1 MANEVKKVIDLSE
14 LLTAYGTYTL
24 KAVATAD
31 GYEDS
36 DPVTVPFMFGPRIAV
51 KGGVLTITKCL
62 DSVTQFEIYIDGEVV
77 ATVDYDHS
85 DDWSLDLS
93 TLKND
98 DEKHS
103 IAVRAV
109 GEGIST
115 EHMSNT
121 VTAYVTAESSIY
133 GVSGMYSS
141 TVALTRTDDAVG
153 MSYTINSDGSINSD
167 FDNAFPWNRTEL
179 VTDEFGNEFVEFPTM
194 YFRVGIDSSKRITD
208 IAVSGI
214 EHEDGTW
221 YKVDPFRFGRYA
233 AYNNNGVMLSQR
245 GYTRN
250 TATRA
255 NWRTYATANGD
266 GYQQLDLYHHTV
278 LLFLWWIEWATK
290 DSASVMTGCISGK
303 GTTGGTSTMP
313 CGGTDNVAT
322 PSGYELTRHQ
332 MRYHYIEDFVG
343 NGVFFVDGI
352 YRLGYGSTIYD
363 YATADP
369 SKFAYCESSSYAS
382 YLKKL
387 GFPNPTSNS
396 NQTIAAFGWDVNNP
410 FLCGPT
416 TTVTNSSYNTY
427 FCDRDYH
434 YSGGPCLY
442 VGAVAANSYANYGV
456 SYCYSYSSSSAA
468 GGRLLYIP

>member
-1 MANEVKKVIDLSE
+1 MANEVKKVIDLTE
-14 LLTAYGTYTL
+14 KLTAYGTYTL
-24 KAVATAD
+24 KAVATAA

-36 DPVTVPFMFGPRIAV
+36 DPVTAPFVFGPTIATSD
-51 KGGVLTITKCL
+51 GILTITKCL
-62 DSVTQFEIYIDGEVV
+62 EGVSQFDLIIDGDVK
-77 ATVDYDHS
+77 ATVDYDYS
-85 DDWSLDLS
+85 EDWSVDLAAYQDD
-93 TLKND
+93 ND
-98 DEKHS
+98 KHT

-109 GEGIST
+109 GEGIS
-115 EHMSNT
+115 EDNLSNQ
-121 VTAYVTAESSIY
+121 VYDYTAYAPIY
-133 GVSGMYSS
+133 GVSGMYASA
-141 TVALTRTDDAVG
+141 VALTRTDDAVG
-153 MSYTINSDGSINSD
+153 MTYTINSDGSIDSD
-167 FDNAFPWNRTEL
+167 FNNAFPWSSTKL
-179 VTDEFGNEFVEFPTM
+179 VTDESGNEFVSFPRM
-194 YFRVGIDSSKRITD
+194 YFRVGIDSSKRITN
-208 IAVSGI
+208 IAVSAAP
-214 EHEDGTW
+214 HDDGTW
-221 YKVDPFRFGRYA
+221 YEVAPFWYGRYG
-233 AYNNNGVMLSQR
+233 AYNSNSKMLSQR

-266 GYQQLDLYHHTV
+266 GYQQLDLYHHMV

-290 DSASVMTGCISGK
+290 DSASVMTGCISGT
-303 GTTGGTSTMP
+303 GTTAGTAMMPTGGTDGVT
-313 CGGTDNVAT
+313 T

-343 NGVFFVDGI
+343 NQLQWVDGI

-369 SKFAYCESSSYAS
+369 SKYAYCESTSYAS
-382 YLKKL
+382 YLNKL

-416 TTVTNSSYNTY
+416 ATVTNSSYNTY

-434 YSGGPCLY
+434 YSGYPCLY
-442 VGAVAANSYANYGV
+442 VGAFATNAYAYCGV
-456 SYCYSYSSSSAA
+456 SYCYSSSTSFAF